1 MKTKVGLV
9 WKNSKQLFALE
20 NGNGDI
26 WETERSQEKEST
38 CGLLFRKYVRGEA
51 LTEN

>member
-1 MKTKVGLV
+1 MPLVNLHTKGMSTMKTKVGLV

-26 WETERSQEKEST
+26 WETERSQEKE
-38 CGLLFRKYVRGEA
+38 
-51 LTEN
+51 